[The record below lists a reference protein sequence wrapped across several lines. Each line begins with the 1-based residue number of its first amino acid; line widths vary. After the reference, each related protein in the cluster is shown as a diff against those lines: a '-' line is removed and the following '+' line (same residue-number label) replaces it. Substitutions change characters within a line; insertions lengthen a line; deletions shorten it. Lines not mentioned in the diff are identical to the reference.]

1 MSVLILE
8 DNRQILKVL
17 EELVLSVSDEKV
29 YATDDVG
36 EAYKIAM
43 ENSVDVFLLDIILY
57 ADKKG
62 DTSGM
67 AVCAMCPHT
76 GTVPLYTDYFY
87 YFTGRPGNVRFTGS
101 ACIWLYRKAV

>member
-67 AVCAMCPHT
+67 QYAQ
-76 GTVPLYTDYFY
+76 
-87 YFTGRPGNVRFTGS
+87 S
-101 ACIWLYRKAV
+101 IRKLSLIHI